1 MDNAENRTGNAG
13 ESLGAVSADAS
24 ATNRDPAPM
33 TASAVGTSSLVFH
46 AKWDDELFPREGQ
59 LALFDLLG
67 SRDKQLI
74 AYTGSHGET
83 RTTAIAVWRD
93 FISWH
98 LRPSDSG
105 LDR

>member
-1 MDNAENRTGNAG
+1 MTSR
-13 ESLGAVSADAS
+13 LRRDA
-24 ATNRDPAPM
+24 AKFTAP
-33 TASAVGTSSLVFH
+33 TLFH
-46 AKWDDELFPREGQ
+46 VQWDDELFPREGQ

-98 LRPSDSG
+98 LRPSAQASIAKPCFWNSG
-105 LDR
+105 RPPTPRHP